1 MYTNINDNFRS
12 LEGILDELRSDR
24 LVDGV
29 AIDNIFT
36 NDSDEDE
43 AVYSGVHIYIYIYI
57 YIRPFHIPLFLYRNS
72 MYVHY

>member
-43 AVYSGVHIYIYIYI
+43 AVYSGVYICIR
-57 YIRPFHIPLFLYRNS
+57 YIRCITVSYPTFSIP
-72 MYVHY
+72 